1 MLYKVIWD
9 NGRNS
14 GTYTSLEG
22 ALLQI
27 KHLVEGC
34 GYYSKRTE
42 VKLEVV
48 EEPNSNLNSNLK

>member
-14 GTYTSLEG
+14 ATYTSLEG

-27 KHLVEGC
+27 KFLIEGC

-42 VKLEVV
+42 AKLEVV
-48 EEPNSNLNSNLK
+48 EEPKSNLKSNLK